1 MSLVMIDAYGVLGV
15 AANAGE
21 ETIKIA
27 FRSAAK
33 KCHPDLNS
41 GGLLAELRFRRL
53 LAARDALIGRRRRS
67 HVRAGSLQ
75 LRPPARTKAFALAS
89 GFMFATTGMA
99 MAALLL
105 LTNYEPPQEAAAF
118 ARRASLDRPAYSIAG
133 VDSTAIRYADQ
144 AGITAAHR
152 PKGTVTCQW
161 VARTCTAGWL
171 PSPDPVLP
179 EVEDAPA
186 TVMVNSPNDPPGSI
200 AATRPVP
207 AGFNMARSYRRPR
220 AKQHCLRSRPPK
232 AWSHRA
238 RWVR

>member
-1 MSLVMIDAYGVLGV
+1 MIDAYGVLGV

-21 ETIKIA
+21 ETIKTA

-33 KCHPDLNS
+33 KYHPDLNS

-105 LTNYEPPQEAAAF
+105 LTNYEPPQQAATF
-118 ARRASLDRPAYSIAG
+118 ARTASLNRPAYAIAG

-152 PKGTVTCQW
+152 PKGT
-161 VARTCTAGWL
+161 
-171 PSPDPVLP
+171 
-179 EVEDAPA
+179 
-186 TVMVNSPNDPPGSI
+186 PGLAWHAASNG
-200 AATRPVP
+200 AATRLPMTSVRFTDLQWAVSRAASRMSRTWRRL
-207 AGFNMARSYRRPR
+207 AGSSEGPER
-220 AKQHCLRSRPPK
+220 L
-232 AWSHRA
+232 
-238 RWVR
+238 